1 MTTVQLG
8 YDKREVRT
16 NGIWRKG
23 IALSR
28 GVGKSSYN
36 KGNGE
41 NSNNSLALYGTW
53 LGNKGHYLD
62 LIAKGSRLHSDHETY
77 GEFADSGSGK
87 NWATSM
93 LNRRPN

>member
-41 NSNNSLALYGTW
+41 TATIVW
-53 LGNKGHYLD
+53 HYMVH
-62 LIAKGSRLHSDHETY
+62 G
-77 GEFADSGSGK
+77 
-87 NWATSM
+87 WATRGTIWI
-93 LNRRPN
+93 L

>member
-62 LIAKGSRLHSDHETY
+62 LIAKGSRLHSDPKLTASLRTAAAAKT
-77 GEFADSGSGK
+77 G
-87 NWATSM
+87 
-93 LNRRPN
+93 RQV